1 MDIMIPDDLVRLAK
15 ERYRTDDKEIEAF
28 VFDFLCAILAN
39 DTVLSAAIFSMYQDR
54 VKRGRARLP
63 PHGTIGG
70 AHAG

>member
-39 DTVLSAAIFSMYQDR
+39 DTAISDIIFTMFRRR
-54 VKRGRARLP
+54 VERGTVRVP
-63 PHGTIGG
+63 PDGRPS
-70 AHAG
+70 HAG